1 MEISYKTRGTC
12 SRSIHITLSDDGV
25 IESCSFEG
33 GCPGKTQGG
42 AARGRGRQAAEV
54 SARCQGIQ
62 GRNGT
67 SCPDQL
73 ARALRTA
80 REA

>member
-33 GCPGKTQGG
+33 GCPGNTQGI
-42 AARGRGRQAAEV
+42 AALVRGMKAEEV
-54 SARCQGIQ
+54 IARCQGIQ
-62 GRNGT
+62 CRNGT

>member
-33 GCPGKTQGG
+33 GCK
-42 AARGRGRQAAEV
+42 
-54 SARCQGIQ
+54 RCS
-62 GRNGT
+62 R
-67 SCPDQL
+67 S
-73 ARALRTA
+73 
-80 REA
+80 

>member
-33 GCPGKTQGG
+33 GCPGNTQGV
-42 AARGRGRQAAEV
+42 AALVRGM
-54 SARCQGIQ
+54 
-62 GRNGT
+62 
-67 SCPDQL
+67 
-73 ARALRTA
+73 
-80 REA
+80 

>member
-12 SRSIHITLSDDGV
+12 SRSIHITLSDGV

-33 GCPGKTQGG
+33 GCPGNTQGV
-42 AARGRGRQAAEV
+42 AALVRGMKAEEV
-54 SARCQGIQ
+54 IARCQGIQ
-62 GRNGT
+62 CRNGT

>member
-33 GCPGKTQGG
+33 GCRAIP
-42 AARGRGRQAAEV
+42 
-54 SARCQGIQ
+54 
-62 GRNGT
+62 
-67 SCPDQL
+67 
-73 ARALRTA
+73 RALPRSCA
-80 REA
+80 A

>member
-33 GCPGKTQGG
+33 GCPGNTQGV
-42 AARGRGRQAAEV
+42 AALVRGMKAAEV
-54 SARCQGIQ
+54 NARGHGNPC
-62 GRNGT
+62 RNGT
-67 SCPDQL
+67 TCPDQL